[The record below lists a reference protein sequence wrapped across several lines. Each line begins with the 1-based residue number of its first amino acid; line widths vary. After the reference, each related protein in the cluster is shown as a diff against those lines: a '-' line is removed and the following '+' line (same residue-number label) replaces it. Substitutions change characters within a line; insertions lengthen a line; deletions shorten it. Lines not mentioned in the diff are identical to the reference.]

1 MWAGLKDPKREHSMQ
16 RIPPQARQLLR
27 AVGFLAA
34 SLIGPLAGATVYYV
48 SFNGNDANNGTS
60 QATPWRTID
69 RVNQITYA
77 ISAGDQI
84 LFQRGG
90 KYRGEIIWGT
100 SGSPS
105 SPIVIGAYGTGD
117 APIIDGSVLVTSWS
131 QHQGNVWKA
140 YVGQQV
146 DQVYVGGTRM
156 TLARTPNSGW
166 YRNDQGSGNTMHSAN
181 LTEANGFWTGARCV
195 LRNTASSID
204 TLRVTGFTNGTLTF
218 SAQPLNGN
226 MGADDWGF
234 YMEKRLDL
242 LNAPNEWFY
251 ESSTGMLYL
260 QAPGNADPNGLQVEA
275 SVHWSGIICYPGR
288 HYLSVSNLTFQH
300 QRNAG
305 IRIDDADHVSITGCT
320 FQYLYHGIRS
330 YGHYNHYTNNTF
342 SHTLA
347 TGCLMI
353 DNNSTFE
360 GNTLTDIA
368 VISGEGESGWG
379 YFGIRGIGPGNIIR
393 SNTFDRVGY
402 MPIVVDN
409 DQLVEK
415 NIMRH
420 HLVVLNDGGAIA
432 FDNTD
437 GLTVQDNI
445 IYDPICGLDG
455 SSTVM
460 PHYQRLGVGIYFG
473 NISNVNVTVQRN
485 TIANL
490 PGVGINVDHNM
501 NAHGHQ
507 IKTNT
512 IFNCDIGMSISDYSN
527 YNGPYAVAPYYVPNY
542 DDVYSGNV
550 IYGLTKDQI
559 ALRIYSCWGLVT
571 PDYGT
576 YTNNRYF
583 NPYNEMGILRF
594 SFQAGQ
600 KYHSVEE
607 WQTLTGEETGT
618 TRSSLHLNEYA
629 TVSQLSG
636 DLIPGGDFTSNVTGW
651 GGWPSNAQ
659 VTHNTAQLDNG
670 CLKANLPNNTVYDN
684 FQLRNPDMF
693 SLSTGDWYR
702 LDLSLKSD
710 APGQVEVGIKGQ
722 SQQSNPYT
730 HFSRLVPF
738 SSERRDLS
746 MYFQVPVADQNQV
759 QLKNYWTEPMYYLDN
774 VALYKVQVQE
784 LDPLDK
790 QILLINDQSTEQ
802 SFPLTG
808 CWSDVNG
815 VIHSGSISVAAFR
828 SKVLVREADD
838 LCLNTEVEEGAS
850 TADITGPI
858 AFPNPVEAGG
868 RITFTSAVSGM
879 IMLFSAA
886 GQVVASQMLSPGSLG
901 MDIPSHV
908 KPGVYALR
916 IMDGSDRTERLV
928 VE

>member
-1 MWAGLKDPKREHSMQ
+1 MQ

-146 DQVYVGGTRM
+146 DQVYVGGVRM

-166 YRNDQGSGNTMHSAN
+166 YRNDQGSGNSMHSAN
-181 LTEANGFWTGARCV
+181 LTEANDFWTGARCV

-204 TLRVTGFTNGTLTF
+204 TLHVTGFNNGTLTF

-226 MGADDWGF
+226 MGVDDWGF

-251 ESSTGMLYL
+251 EASSGMLYL
-260 QAPGNADPNGLQVEA
+260 QSPGNADPNGLQVEA
-275 SVHWSGIICYPGR
+275 SVNWSGIICYPGR
-288 HYLSVSNLTFQH
+288 HYLSVSNLAFQH

-305 IRIDDADHVSITGCT
+305 VRIDDADHVSITGCT

-330 YGHYNHYTNNTF
+330 YGHYNHYADNTF

-360 GNTLTDIA
+360 GNTLSDIA

-379 YFGIRGIGPGNIIR
+379 YFGVRSIGAANIIR
-393 SNTFDRVGY
+393 SNSFDRVGY

-455 SSTVM
+455 SSTVL

-473 NISNVNVTVQRN
+473 NLSNVNVTVQRN

-559 ALRIYSCWGLVT
+559 ALRIYSCWGLQM

-600 KYHSVEE
+600 KLFSLEE
-607 WQTLTGEETGT
+607 WQAQTGEEMGT
-618 TRSSLHLNEYA
+618 TRSSLRLNEYA

-636 DLIPGGDFTSNVTGW
+636 DLVPGGDFTNNVTGW

-659 VTHNTAQLDNG
+659 VTQNNTYLDNG
-670 CLKANLPNNTVYDN
+670 CLKAELPNNAVYDN

-693 SLSTGDWYR
+693 SLNAGDWYR
-702 LDLSLKSD
+702 LDLSLQSD
-710 APGQVEVGIKGQ
+710 APGQLEVGIKGQ

-738 SSERRDLS
+738 SAERRDLS
-746 MYFQVPVADQNQV
+746 MYFQVPIAGQNQV
-759 QLKNYWTEPMYYLDN
+759 QLKNYWTEPLYYLDN

-808 CWSDVNG
+808 CWSDVGG
-815 VIHSGSISVAAFR
+815 VIYSGSISVAAFR
-828 SKVLVREADD
+828 SKVLVREADG
-838 LCLNTEVEEGAS
+838 LCMNTEVEGGSS
-850 TADITGPI
+850 TADMTAPL

-868 RITFTSAVSGM
+868 RITFTGAVSGM

-886 GQVVASQMLSPGSLG
+886 GQVVASQILSPGSLG

-916 IMDGSDRTERLV
+916 IMDGSERTERLV